1 MDLSPILGLIVIE
14 GYVGLPGSGKTYTI
28 VELALKEAKS
38 RPVFSNFPI
47 AHENVHLYGPDDV
60 LDLPPGLIIM
70 DEAHLYM
77 PARGSLQLPMS
88 WLALFSQTRKRGWD
102 LLWSTQHENRVD
114 RVLRDVTNWMWLCE
128 ARKFPWDERGV
139 VRAFVAK
146 CYSPDQ
152 FRRPAG
158 YQYPVTRRFKQS
170 VADAYDTFEQ
180 IEAARHLRRG
190 DAYQKGT

>member
-1 MDLSPILGLIVIE
+1 MIE
-14 GYVGLPGSGKTYTI
+14 GYIGLPGSGKTYTI
-28 VELALKEAKS
+28 VDRVLREAND
-38 RPVFSNFPI
+38 RPVFSNFHI
-47 AHENVHLYGPDDV
+47 AHENVTVYKPDDV
-60 LDLPPGLIIM
+60 LDLPPGLIVM

-114 RVLRDVTNWMWLCE
+114 RVLRDVTNWLWLCE
-128 ARKFPWDERGV
+128 ARKWPWDDRGT

-146 CYSPDQ
+146 CYSPEG
-152 FRRPAG
+152 FRRPDG
-158 YQYPVTRRFKQS
+158 YQYPVTRFFRQR

-180 IEAARHLRRG
+180 IESAKHLTRN
-190 DAYQKGT
+190 DAYKQAGRAKKI